1 MKYHLIRH
9 RGGLFKIYE
18 DLSIEV
24 VEEPRIKY
32 CPAVEFGYGL
42 KEITRE
48 NAIENLRF
56 KIEKYGLFTPNRVFD
71 SKLFVPFGASE
82 IISTSLRDGLLDVSI
97 TVCDGAGS
105 VITENPDLVQGIGA
119 RLTGIVETFPIKETI
134 EYIESNGGI
143 VLDRETAKID
153 PYETFKKAVE
163 LGYRKIAV
171 TVAGFQS
178 ETIKLIREYE
188 SKSDVKAILFI
199 VCNTGVSKEEA
210 LNMLDADLVWASAS
224 KYVREIV
231 GPKSILQIGLSI
243 PVFILSKMGKKLV
256 LNHLNYIE
264 YSLVIFRVKPPYLKK
279 GPEPLI

>member
-1 MKYHLIRH
+1 
-9 RGGLFKIYE
+9 
-18 DLSIEV
+18 
-24 VEEPRIKY
+24 
-32 CPAVEFGYGL
+32 
-42 KEITRE
+42 
-48 NAIENLRF
+48 
-56 KIEKYGLFTPNRVFD
+56 
-71 SKLFVPFGASE
+71 
-82 IISTSLRDGLLDVSI
+82 
-97 TVCDGAGS
+97 
-105 VITENPDLVQGIGA
+105 
-119 RLTGIVETFPIKETI
+119 
-134 EYIESNGGI
+134 
-143 VLDRETAKID
+143 DRETAKID